1 MESNNNHGKRNLI
14 FIILLC
20 ALILAALVICVG
32 ETAQAA
38 DGLEARQM
46 EVHRAANALRSLG
59 FEDDH
64 EAITALSDEWWR
76 CEYDV
81 EAEYIAR
88 TLYGEARGCSATEQ
102 AAVVWCILNRADNW
116 DMDIIDVI
124 TAPGQF
130 AGYRASNPVWSE
142 LYDLAQDVLARWRR
156 ESSGDADVGR
166 VLPREYMWFS
176 GDGVTNIFRDAYRGG
191 DVWDWSLESPYD

>member
-1 MESNNNHGKRNLI
+1 MV
-14 FIILLC
+14 FCVLLG
-20 ALILAALVICVG
+20 ALVLAVLVICVG
-32 ETAQAA
+32 ETARAA
-38 DGLEARQM
+38 DDDPLAARQM

-88 TLYGEARGCSATEQ
+88 TLYGEARGCSTTEQ
-102 AAVVWCILNRADNW
+102 AAVAWCILNRADAW
-116 DMDIIDVI
+116 GMDIIEVI

-130 AGYRASNPVWSE
+130 TGYRASNPVWSE
-142 LYDLAQDVLARWRR
+142 LYDLAQDVLVRWRR
-156 ESSGDADVGR
+156 EHNGETDVGR

-176 GDGVTNIFRDAYRGG
+176 GNGVANIFRDAYRGG
-191 DVWDWSLESPYD
+191 SVWDWSWESPYD

>member
-1 MESNNNHGKRNLI
+1 MDRKDKRVLVG
-14 FIILLC
+14 IIIIC
-20 ALILAALVICVG
+20 ALVLAALVICVG
-32 ETAQAA
+32 ETAHAA

-76 CEYDV
+76 CEYDT
-81 EAEYIAR
+81 EATYIAR
-88 TLYGEARGCSATEQ
+88 TLYGEARGCSTTEQ
-102 AAVVWCILNRADNW
+102 AAVAWCILNRADNC

-130 AGYRASNPVWSE
+130 TGYRASNPVWPE

-156 ESSGDADVGR
+156 EHNGETDVGR

-176 GDGVTNIFRDAYRGG
+176 GNGVANIFRDMYRGG
-191 DVWDWSLESPYD
+191 SVWDWSWESPYD

>member
-1 MESNNNHGKRNLI
+1 MDRKDKRVLI
-14 FIILLC
+14 GIIVIC
-20 ALILAALVICVG
+20 ALVLAALVICVG
-32 ETAQAA
+32 ETAHAA
-38 DGLEARQM
+38 DGLEARQL

-76 CEYDV
+76 CEYDT
-81 EAEYIAR
+81 EATYIAK
-88 TLYGEARGCSATEQ
+88 TLYGEARGVNQTEQ
-102 AAVVWCILNRADNW
+102 AAVAWCILNRADNW

-130 AGYRASNPVWSE
+130 AGYRASNPVWPE
-142 LYDLAQDVLARWRR
+142 LYDLAQDVLTRWRR
-156 ESSGDADVGR
+156 ESNGETDVGR

-176 GDGVTNIFRDAYRGG
+176 GNGATNIFRDAYRGG
-191 DVWDWSLESPYD
+191 QVWDWSLESPYD

>member
-1 MESNNNHGKRNLI
+1 MNKGKRDLI
-14 FIILLC
+14 FIILFC
-20 ALILAALVICVG
+20 ALLLAALVICIG

-38 DGLEARQM
+38 DDPLETRQM

-88 TLYGEARGCSATEQ
+88 TLYGEARGCSTTEQ
-102 AAVVWCILNRADNW
+102 AAVAWCILNRADNW

-176 GDGVTNIFRDAYRGG
+176 GNGVTNIFRDAYRGG
-191 DVWDWSLESPYD
+191 NVWDWSLESPYD

>member
-1 MESNNNHGKRNLI
+1 MNKGKRDLI
-14 FIILLC
+14 FIILFC
-20 ALILAALVICVG
+20 ALLLAALVICIG

-38 DGLEARQM
+38 DDPLEARQM

-76 CEYDV
+76 CEYDT
-81 EAEYIAR
+81 EATYIAK
-88 TLYGEARGCSATEQ
+88 TIYGEARGCSTTEQ
-102 AAVVWCILNRADNW
+102 AAVVWCVLNRADNW
-116 DMDIIDVI
+116 GMDIIEVI

-130 AGYRASNPVWSE
+130 AGYRASNPVWPE

-156 ESSGDADVGR
+156 ERNGETDVCR
-166 VLPREYMWFS
+166 VLPQGYMWFS
-176 GDGVTNIFRDAYRGG
+176 GNGVTNIFRDAYRGG
-191 DVWDWSLESPYD
+191 NVWDWSLESPYD

>member
-1 MESNNNHGKRNLI
+1 MDKKDKRVLVG
-14 FIILLC
+14 IIIIC
-20 ALILAALVICVG
+20 ALVLAALVICVG

-38 DGLEARQM
+38 DDPLETRQM

-88 TLYGEARGCSATEQ
+88 TLYGEARGCSETEQ
-102 AAVVWCILNRADNW
+102 AAVVWCVLNRADNW

-130 AGYRASNPVWSE
+130 SGYRASNPVWPE
-142 LYDLAQDVLARWRR
+142 LYDLSQDVLARWRR
-156 ESSGDADVGR
+156 ERNGETDVGR